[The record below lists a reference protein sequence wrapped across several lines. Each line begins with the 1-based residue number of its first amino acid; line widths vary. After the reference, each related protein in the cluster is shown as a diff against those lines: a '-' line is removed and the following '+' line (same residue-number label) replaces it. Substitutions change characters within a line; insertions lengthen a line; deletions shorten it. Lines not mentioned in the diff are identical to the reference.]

1 MLRIWQSPV
10 TRPTMDIDLLAQTS
24 NDLEAIIDIFRKIC
38 LIDCE
43 EDGLLFDGGSL
54 QVVRIKEDA
63 RYEGV
68 RLTFK
73 AWLSKARVPMQ
84 VDIGF
89 DDVIYSKKELLKLTS
104 ILPLPVTSM
113 NCYSRESVIAEK
125 FEAMSSLGFLNS
137 RMKDFYD
144 IWLLSSSFTFDGQLL
159 AEAIRKTF
167 EHRDTD
173 ISSTPTAFS
182 DAFVDEGNVQ
192 WKAFRRKLKE
202 DESPELFASVVQ
214 QCRTFL
220 RPLTEGILSEEKF
233 MKKWPANGPWED

>member
-1 MLRIWQSPV
+1 
-10 TRPTMDIDLLAQTS
+10 
-24 NDLEAIIDIFRKIC
+24 
-38 LIDCE
+38 
-43 EDGLLFDGGSL
+43 
-54 QVVRIKEDA
+54 VRIKEDA